1 MAKGRLSRK
10 LAVILHADVVGSTA
24 LVQENESLAHERI
37 QSAFDSFSQTI
48 TSYGG
53 IAREIRGD
61 ALVAEFDRASDAVTA
76 ALAFQVIN
84 GESNVTRGDDIQ
96 PQLRI
101 GISLGEVIIA
111 DKTITGAGVV
121 LAQRLEQLAEPDGV
135 VVQGSVSETVPTRLP
150 FEFESMGEQNLKGFD
165 LPVRAFSV
173 RLQSGENLPAP
184 EINMVSQT
192 KEPTDFQ
199 KSSKFSPESYEA
211 LTGVCLE
218 LPEKPSIAIL
228 PFQNMSADPEQEYF
242 ADGITED
249 IITELSKISGLL
261 VISRNSTFTYKGK
274 PTKAQD
280 VCRDLG
286 VRYMLEGSV
295 RKADQQV
302 RITAQLIDG
311 ISGGHLWAE
320 RYDRKLADI
329 FAVQDDVT
337 GKIVDA
343 LEVNLVADGKDRSAR
358 METDNPDAYDCI
370 LRGREQFRLFSK
382 DGNLN
387 ASRLYEQA
395 IKLDPNYAAAYAGL
409 AMTCLHEW
417 FQGSTDALERA
428 YDLALKANEL
438 GPSLPLVCEAL
449 GNVQLFRRQYDE
461 AVAVARRWIE
471 IEPGNADTYANLAGA
486 LIVRGEPEQVI
497 SLIDKAMRLNPFY
510 PFYYVLYKGLAYQ
523 AMERYE
529 EALDAIKRSVAHN
542 PDALHPQIHLAACLG
557 LLGMKA
563 PAREALAE
571 VRRMVPDFSMIWVQ
585 TFLPYMRVADLERMA
600 EGLRIAGLA
609 E

>member
-1 MAKGRLSRK
+1 MEKDQLSRK

-24 LVQENESLAHERI
+24 LVQKDEVLAHQRI
-37 QSAFDSFSQTI
+37 QTVFHQFSETI

-53 IAREIRGD
+53 FTRELRGD
-61 ALVAEFDRASDAVTA
+61 ALLAEFERASDAVMA
-76 ALAFQVIN
+76 AIDFQAQN
-84 GESNVTRGDDIQ
+84 EKSNSQLDDEIK
-96 PQLRI
+96 PSMRI
-101 GISLGEVIIA
+101 GISLGEVIVA
-111 DKTITGAGVV
+111 DNTVTGTGVI
-121 LAQRLEQLAEPDGV
+121 LAQRLEQLADPGGV
-135 VVQGSVSETVPTRLP
+135 VVQGSISETVPSRIP
-150 FEFESMGEQNLKGFD
+150 FEFEFLGEQELKGFD
-165 LPVRAFSV
+165 HPVRAFV
-173 RLQSGENLPAP
+173 AKLRPGEELPAAEARATP
-184 EINMVSQT
+184 QAM
-192 KEPTDFQ
+192 
-199 KSSKFSPESYEA
+199 KSDR
-211 LTGVCLE
+211 LE
-218 LPEKPSIAIL
+218 YSDKPSIAVL
-228 PFQNMSADPEQEYF
+228 PFVNMGNDPEQEYF

-249 IITELSKISGLL
+249 IITELSKIPGLL

-274 PTKAQD
+274 ATKAQD

-320 RYDRKLADI
+320 RYDRKLTDI

-337 GKIVDA
+337 EKIVGA
-343 LEVNLVADGKDRSAR
+343 LEINLTTDGKDRPAR
-358 METDNPDAYDCI
+358 METDNPDAYDCV

-387 ASRLYEQA
+387 ASHLYEQA

-417 FQGSTDALERA
+417 LQGSPDSLERA
-428 YDLALKANEL
+428 YDLALKANAL
-438 GPSLPLVCEAL
+438 SPSLPLVCEAL

-461 AVAVARRWIE
+461 AVAVARRWVE

-497 SLIDKAMRLNPFY
+497 SLVDKAIRLNPFY

-529 EALDAIKRSVAHN
+529 EALDAIERSAAHN

-563 PAREALAE
+563 PAHEALAE
-571 VRRMVPDFSMIWVQ
+571 VRRMVPDFSMVWVQ
-585 TFLPYMRVADLERMA
+585 TFLPYMRAVDLERLA
-600 EGLRIAGLA
+600 EGLRVAGLA